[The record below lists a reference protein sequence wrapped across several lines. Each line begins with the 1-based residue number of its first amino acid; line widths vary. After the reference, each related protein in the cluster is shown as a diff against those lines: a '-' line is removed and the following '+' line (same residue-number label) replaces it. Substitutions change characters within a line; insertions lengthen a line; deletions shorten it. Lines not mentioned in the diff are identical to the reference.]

1 MSFKSILTTI
11 NNGNRNKKTKED
23 QIYMEKA
30 NNNNKEIIKEI
41 KKDSDTNKN
50 ININKENNL
59 TKKRYHKKE
68 KNMRLQRNKKI

>member
-30 NNNNKEIIKEI
+30 NNNNKETIKEI

-50 ININKENNL
+50 ININKGKNL